1 MSILQADGIQFS
13 DGSVLNSFY
22 GIIPQGKKLV
32 FYQAA
37 APVGWS
43 KTTTANDDASM
54 LTDQSIDNVSIR
66 VVSGSSGG
74 QVYTDFGGQPNF
86 TTAMPTTPKSFDPF
100 PAGRITQFQ
109 GTVEPHTLITD
120 EIPGHSHEIGSREV
134 DDEPP
139 APTSYQATLQRSY
152 ADRSPTNLQTAYQQP
167 VVYQQPV
174 IYQQPSAYQQP
185 ANRQATQPIQNPST
199 YQQPTNPN
207 QRITGQQP
215 ASTNQR
221 VNVTQNRND
230 RVRQRNPV
238 SNSARNRNSTQ
249 VNRQA
254 SNPVN
259 RRNRNNAR
267 QRNPASQ
274 PNPQTRND
282 RQNRNERVRVRR
294 RNRRGRRR
302 NRRRGRANRSRRA
315 PVSRS
320 VQITN
325 NVRRRVNVRR
335 RNPNSTQVQSP
346 NTTPVNRQNPVNVNS
361 RVRLRTPQQRSAQ
374 IQQPNPVNRQ
384 TSIQNPNPNPIQ
396 NPTPLRT
403 PTTVQQPNTTR
414 VTANTRV
421 NAAKRV
427 NANTNQP
434 VTVPSNVQNPVVN
447 YSPYPQPLI
456 VPGDTIRGDNTDAP
470 DTALVGSNQAHTHPF
485 TGGDIAPQLAAPSG
499 LSFQVQY
506 IDVIICSL
514 D

>member
-22 GIIPQGKKLV
+22 GIIPQSKKLV

-43 KTTTANDDASM
+43 KTTTAPEALSATDTSIDDAA
-54 LTDQSIDNVSIR
+54 IR
-66 VVSGSSGG
+66 VVGGSTGG
-74 QVYTDFGGQPNF
+74 LIANVGSAF
-86 TTAMPTTPKSFDPF
+86 TATMPATPTSFEPF
-100 PAGRITQFQ
+100 PLASVTQFQ

-120 EIPGHSHEIGSREV
+120 EIPSHSHEIGSREV
-134 DDEPP
+134 DDGPP
-139 APTSYQATLQRSY
+139 APTAYQATLQRSY

-185 ANRQATQPIQNPST
+185 ATRRATQPIQNPST

-207 QRITGQQP
+207 QRITSQQP
-215 ASTNQR
+215 SDTDQR

-238 SNSARNRNSTQ
+238 SSADRSRNSTQ

-267 QRNPASQ
+267 QRNPVSQ
-274 PNPQTRND
+274 PNPQQRND

-315 PVSRS
+315 PVSRN

-325 NVRRRVNVRR
+325 NSRNRVNVRR
-335 RNPNSTQVQSP
+335 RNPNSTQSQQP
-346 NTTPVNRQNPVNVNS
+346 NTTTVNRQNPINVNR
-361 RVRLRTPQQRSAQ
+361 RVRLRTPQQRSEQ
-374 IQQPNPVNRQ
+374 VQQPNPVAVQNP
-384 TSIQNPNPNPIQ
+384 IQNPNPNPIQ
-396 NPTPLRT
+396 NTTPLRT
-403 PTTVQQPNTTR
+403 PSTERQPNLTQ

-434 VTVPSNVQNPVVN
+434 VTVPSNVQNPVIN

-456 VPGDTIRGDNTDAP
+456 VPGDTIRGDNTNAP
-470 DTALVGSNQAHTHPF
+470 DTALVGSNEAHTHPF
-485 TGGDIAPQLAAPSG
+485 TGGDITPQIAAPSG